1 MTGPVLRIIN
11 AVVRDRGMYICSAE
25 NPGGVAQASAIVEVE
40 RESPA
45 PFSPSPEFFSKTE
58 NFLKGREP
66 PAVELYPQ
74 SKQTIVQGGSA
85 LFQCRITAGI
95 PTPKIKW
102 SRVDG
107 RPMAA
112 NVEELEGGVIRFV
125 FLLEI

>member
-1 MTGPVLRIIN
+1 
-11 AVVRDRGMYICSAE
+11 
-25 NPGGVAQASAIVEVE
+25 
-40 RESPA
+40 
-45 PFSPSPEFFSKTE
+45 
-58 NFLKGREP
+58 
-66 PAVELYPQ
+66 VELYPQ

-125 FLLEI
+125 FKCHRSHRRDLNQLIISISLQV